1 MDNKINNLV
10 DSLSK
15 KYEQTGQDLS
25 SYLEGL
31 LVSDYVPY
39 WEYIHLDTL
48 LTLQKPKTKIPDERI
63 FIMYHQITELYFRLI
78 LDECEQITSNIKSSE
93 HANEFE
99 MRLNRINRYF
109 KNLTDSFDVMSIG
122 MEKEQFLTFRMA
134 LLPASGF
141 QSAQYR
147 TIELFATELLNLV
160 HVEKR
165 HLFDHKSD
173 IESMYPFIYWK
184 NGATEVSTGKKT
196 FTLQQFE
203 EHYDHKL
210 IHIAKSL
217 ELKTIGS
224 IYTTHFKTNDSIK
237 NALKKFDLNVNV
249 NWPLAHFKT
258 AVKYLQQEPETIAA
272 TGGTNWQKYLPPRF
286 QKRIFYP
293 FIWTEDEKNEWGK
306 QWVEEARKEV
316 SK

>member
-1 MDNKINNLV
+1 MDNKIKNIV
-10 DSLSK
+10 DSLNK

-48 LTLQKPKTKIPDERI
+48 LTLQKPKTKIKDERI

-78 LDECEQITSNIKSSE
+78 LDECEQIISNVKNLE
-93 HANEFE
+93 NADEFE

-109 KNLTDSFDVMSIG
+109 KNLTDSFDVMSLG
-122 MEKEQFLTFRMA
+122 MEKEQFLKFRMA

-147 TIELFATELLNLV
+147 TIELFATELLNLI
-160 HVEKR
+160 HVDKR
-165 HLFDHKSD
+165 HLFDFKSD
-173 IESMYPFIYWK
+173 IEYMYPFIYWK
-184 NGATEVSTGKKT
+184 NGATEMSTGKKT

-203 EHYDHKL
+203 EHYDQKL
-210 IHIAKSL
+210 ISIAKSL
-217 ELKTIGS
+217 ELKTFAS
-224 IYTTHFKTNDSIK
+224 LYKNYFENNESIK

-258 AVKYLQQEPETIAA
+258 AVKYLQQDPETIAA

-306 QWVEEARKEV
+306 QWVEEARNEV